1 MTAHTAWPR
10 ERAALAAA
18 AFCVTLLA
26 GWVAV
31 AQPERGRLLAVR
43 AKLDTAY
50 AREGGMAARISRIP
64 ALEREAARLT
74 ARRNGLAA
82 RHERMTDVMARGASL
97 DVALAAVEEVAAMG
111 ALELKEASAPEPG
124 SKENGAASAFWS
136 APLTVTVSCDYRAAA
151 RLLQKLAASP
161 AALSLD
167 AVTLTNGGTGA
178 LPLLLT
184 ARMTMYG
191 RRGGG
196 S

>member
-1 MTAHTAWPR
+1 MTAHTASPR
-10 ERAALAAA
+10 GRAALAAA

-26 GWVAV
+26 GWAAV
-31 AQPERGRLLAVR
+31 AQPERERLLALR
-43 AKLDTAY
+43 GKLETAH
-50 AREGGMAARISRIP
+50 ARETEVTANITRIP

-97 DVALAAVEEVAAMG
+97 DVALAAVEEVAAIG
-111 ALELKEASAPEPG
+111 ALELREASAPEPG
-124 SKENGAASAFWS
+124 SKENGASSAFWS
-136 APLTVTVSCDYRAAA
+136 APLTVTVACDYRAAA

-178 LPLLLT
+178 PPLLLT